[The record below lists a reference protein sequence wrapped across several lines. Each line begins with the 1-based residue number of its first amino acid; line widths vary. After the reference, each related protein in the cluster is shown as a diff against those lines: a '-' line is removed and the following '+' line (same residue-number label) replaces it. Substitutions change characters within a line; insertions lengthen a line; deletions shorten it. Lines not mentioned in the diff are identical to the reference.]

1 MDDQMESESSKQ
13 EEFKDFRMIDEI
25 ILELENAYPS
35 NSYENII
42 ADHVRNFNQGCC
54 CCNNCKLCRYLD
66 FFVAMEIGS
75 NADDLALKNFTAYQ
89 FLLCASYA

>member
-1 MDDQMESESSKQ
+1 MRKDKNKLERLSLESKDFPLTNTLAYYALNIGEESKVLNDVQLQMESESSKQ

-42 ADHVRNFNQGCC
+42 ADHVRP
-54 CCNNCKLCRYLD
+54 
-66 FFVAMEIGS
+66 
-75 NADDLALKNFTAYQ
+75 
-89 FLLCASYA
+89 

>member
-42 ADHVRNFNQGCC
+42 ADHVRNFNQG
-54 CCNNCKLCRYLD
+54 
-66 FFVAMEIGS
+66 
-75 NADDLALKNFTAYQ
+75 
-89 FLLCASYA
+89 LLL

>member
-1 MDDQMESESSKQ
+1 MLFFVPESMDDQMESESSKQ

-42 ADHVRNFNQGCC
+42 ADHVRNFNQG
-54 CCNNCKLCRYLD
+54 
-66 FFVAMEIGS
+66 
-75 NADDLALKNFTAYQ
+75 
-89 FLLCASYA
+89 LLL